1 MSQKYHVIH
10 TFTHN
15 SKFKTNVAFTSVAMG
30 GKTVANVIF
39 AFQQR
44 GGEVYPCIYGLTCK
58 VTRPEERDGVYPKI
72 LRLTCKVTRPDDR
85 GMGGV
90 PQHL

>member
-44 GGEVYPCIYGLTCK
+44 GGEVA
-58 VTRPEERDGVYPKI
+58 
-72 LRLTCKVTRPDDR
+72 
-85 GMGGV
+85 
-90 PQHL
+90 